1 MNAALVIMAAGLG
14 SRYGGNKQ
22 VDGVGPNGEVLMEYS
37 IHDAIRAGFTKVVF
51 IVKPEILGL
60 VRTLCGD
67 SLRGKTTRGGKPLEV
82 CYAFQ
87 DFESLPAFYTLPAGR
102 TKPFGTTHAVLCARD
117 YVNEPFCVINADDY
131 YGVDAYRAMYDELCR
146 LPQSGRATMVGYLLK
161 NTVSLNG
168 TVSRGICRVENGELT
183 GVKEALKIQL
193 YPDGHIADIAD
204 GTPRP
209 LDPDTPVSMN
219 FWGFTPAIFDELET
233 YFEAFPLGR
242 CKDQHQGGVPAAEH
256 GRRPARA
263 RPSACVGA
271 ALGGSLVRHDVPRG
285 SRDRRRRAP
294 PPARNR
300 RLPRQAVTPH
310 VSQSSRRARRE

>member
-131 YGVDAYRAMYDELCR
+131 YGVDAYRAMYEELQR
-146 LPQSGRATMVGYLLK
+146 LPRQGRATMVGYLLK
-161 NTVSLNG
+161 NTVSANG
-168 TVSRGICRVENGELT
+168 TVSRGVCRVEDGWLRGIHET
-183 GVKEALKIQL
+183 LKIQL
-193 YPDGHIADIAD
+193 FPDGSIADVAE
-204 GTPRP
+204 GQHRE
-209 LDPDTPVSMN
+209 LAPDTVVSMN
-219 FWGFTPAIFDELET
+219 FWGFMPSIFQELEAYFDHFLRCEAGDNIKAECLLPGMVGDLLEQGQLEVSVLHSADRWFGMT
-233 YFEAFPLGR
+233 YHEDR
-242 CKDQHQGGVPAAEH
+242 ETVAAE
-256 GRRPARA
+256 
-263 RPSACVGA
+263 
-271 ALGGSLVRHDVPRG
+271 L
-285 SRDRRRRAP
+285 
-294 PPARNR
+294 R
-300 RLPRQAVTPH
+300 RLHETGVYPAKL
-310 VSQSSRRARRE
+310 

>member
-131 YGVDAYRAMYDELCR
+131 YGVDAYRAMYDGSAACR
-146 LPQSGRATMVGYLLK
+146 KAAAPRWS
-161 NTVSLNG
+161 
-168 TVSRGICRVENGELT
+168 GICLKTPSVST
-183 GVKEALKIQL
+183 ALSRA
-193 YPDGHIADIAD
+193 G
-204 GTPRP
+204 
-209 LDPDTPVSMN
+209 S
-219 FWGFTPAIFDELET
+219 
-233 YFEAFPLGR
+233 
-242 CKDQHQGGVPAAEH
+242 AAWKT
-256 GRRPARA
+256 A
-263 RPSACVGA
+263 S
-271 ALGGSLVRHDVPRG
+271 
-285 SRDRRRRAP
+285 
-294 PPARNR
+294 
-300 RLPRQAVTPH
+300 
-310 VSQSSRRARRE
+310 